1 MIRYV
6 SNKLIIRKCKNIIKK
21 NSLTFYKAFSKIKN
35 SKIRNGVY
43 IVYAFCRYADDLID
57 ENKDVKG
64 LLDLKEDLK
73 NHAKGLK
80 INKPIF
86 RALNL
91 IKDRYPKEYDYQPY
105 FDMIEG
111 QFMDVNR
118 FEYENMEQLL
128 KYCYFVASSVGF
140 MLLPILEPENHEK
153 LHNFAKEL
161 GYAMQITNILRDVG
175 EDFNKGRIYLPKNLL
190 KKFKVDLEYEMSNG
204 PSKEFKL
211 LFDYLEEEARNYY
224 SNSLK
229 EINYFNNKVKLPL
242 YYAAILY
249 RGILDKIKENKY
261 DVFNKRNFLN
271 DSEKTELILRFKKH
285 IK

>member
-57 ENKDVKG
+57 ENKDVEG
-64 LLDLKEDLK
+64 LLDLKKDLM
-73 NHAKGLK
+73 NHVKGLK

-86 RALNL
+86 KALKL
-91 IKDRYPKEYDYQPY
+91 IKDRYPKDYDYQPY

-111 QFMDVNR
+111 QFMDVNY

-140 MLLPILEPENHEK
+140 MLLPILEPENHKK

-190 KKFKVDLEYEMSNG
+190 KKFKVDLEFEMSNG
-204 PSKEFKL
+204 PSKDFKL
-211 LFDYLEEEARNYY
+211 LFDHLEEKARKYY

-229 EINYFNNKVKLPL
+229 EINYFNNEVKLPL

>member
-35 SKIRNGVY
+35 NKIRNGVY

-57 ENKDVKG
+57 ENKDVEG
-64 LLDLKEDLK
+64 LLDLKKDLM
-73 NHAKGLK
+73 NHVKGLK

-86 RALNL
+86 KALKL
-91 IKDRYPKEYDYQPY
+91 IKDRYPKDYDYQPY

-111 QFMDVNR
+111 QFMDVNC

-140 MLLPILEPENHEK
+140 MLLPILEPENHKK

-190 KKFKVDLEYEMSNG
+190 KKFKVDLEFEMSNG
-204 PSKEFKL
+204 PSKDFKL
-211 LFDYLEEEARNYY
+211 LFDHLEEKARKYY

-229 EINYFNNKVKLPL
+229 EINYFNNEVKLPL